1 MLDTQSTTFFLNLE
15 EAYVIDSTD
24 TTLTIELPRKKHPC
38 PVCGQRTD
46 KIHDYRLQKVK
57 HIPLLHKSYEL
68 FFRKRRYYCPHCAK
82 RFAETVPFLGKF
94 QRMSHLLKQFVISQF
109 SNMKSATEIARQARI
124 SVTTALRLFD
134 HVSYPKPL
142 LPEVLAID
150 EFKGNAAKEKFQC
163 ILANPKAKTT
173 LDILKNRKS
182 EDLYEYFTEF
192 SLEQRQNV
200 QHVVMDLSNLFRS
213 VVKTSFPNAQ
223 IVADK
228 FHVCR
233 LANWAMEAVRKDV
246 QKDFSDHRRKYF
258 KKSRFLL
265 LKRHKNLTNDEHKE
279 QLALMLQVSEKL
291 CYAYSLKELLY
302 EMMDSADSQ
311 TYALRFKRWQEDVL
325 QHNLPQ
331 FIRLMNTMIEWKH
344 EIVAAIETGYSN
356 GYIEGCNNRT
366 KVLKRTC
373 YGLRNFERMRNR
385 ILYLAVTKNR

>member
-1 MLDTQSTTFFLNLE
+1 
-15 EAYVIDSTD
+15 
-24 TTLTIELPRKKHPC
+24 
-38 PVCGQRTD
+38 
-46 KIHDYRLQKVK
+46 
-57 HIPLLHKSYEL
+57 
-68 FFRKRRYYCPHCAK
+68 
-82 RFAETVPFLGKF
+82 
-94 QRMSHLLKQFVISQF
+94 
-109 SNMKSATEIARQARI
+109 MKSATEIARQARI

-246 QKDFSDHRRKYF
+246 QKEFSDYRRKYF

-291 CYAYSLKELLY
+291 CYAYSLKELFY

>member
-1 MLDTQSTTFFLNLE
+1 MLDIQCTTFLLNLE
-15 EAYVIDSTD
+15 EAYIIDSTA
-24 TTLTIELPRKKHPC
+24 TTLTIEMPRKAHIC
-38 PVCGQRTD
+38 PVCKQRTD

-68 FFRKRRYYCPHCAK
+68 FFRKRRYYCPHCTK

-109 SNMKSATEIARQARI
+109 SNMKSATEIARQAHI

-163 ILANPKAKTT
+163 ILANPKTKTT

-182 EDLYEYFTEF
+182 EDLYEYFAEF
-192 SLEQRQNV
+192 PLEQRQNV
-200 QHVVMDLSNLFRS
+200 QHVVMDLSKLFRS

-265 LKRHKNLTNDEHKE
+265 LKRHKNLIKDEDKE
-279 QLALMLQVSEKL
+279 QLSLMLQVSERL
-291 CYAYSLKELLY
+291 RHAYRLKELFY
-302 EMMDSADSQ
+302 ETMDSSGSKE
-311 TYALRFKRWQEDVL
+311 YALRFQRWQQEVL

-331 FIRLMNTMIEWKH
+331 FTRLMNTVIEWKQ
-344 EIVAAIETGYSN
+344 EIVAALETGYSN

-385 ILYLAVTKNR
+385 ILYLAGTKNR